1 MSIDYAAVIGAM
13 YSRAASDSAGSA
25 FRATL
30 GSSSSFFG
38 ASKLAQWRDPESA
51 SRPARVWAVWRP
63 GDVSGQ
69 SGLVQ
74 MRGIGASWWLYDDPE
89 RGSTRLLA
97 TLTALE
103 ALYGDTRFALSGGRL
118 QVSFISRQ
126 FSDDA
131 LGLTGQELRIRY
143 QRP

>member
-1 MSIDYAAVIGAM
+1 MSIDYAAILASL

-30 GSSSSFFG
+30 GSSSSLFG
-38 ASKLAQWRDPESA
+38 ASKLAQWRDPNTA

-63 GDVSGQ
+63 GDISGQ

-74 MRGIGASWWLYDDPE
+74 MRGVGASWWVYDDPE

-103 ALYGDTRFALSGGRL
+103 ALYSDRFALSGGRL

-126 FSDDA
+126 FTDDA

-143 QRP
+143 LRP